1 MKSKILYPFL
11 AAIMVSGIS
20 FLLFFLFQENILNF
34 KARVFFFILLY
45 GISPIVYGI
54 FLKVFIPSW
63 GRMLLSLLGAAIIFG
78 LVSAAVFT
86 VNPEGTYLGN
96 SFVESFVFSLLVPA
110 VVISYALTGAVRK
123 KQRGRQRRLTV
134 IASCL
139 VGIVYIG
146 AVGILIGLTA
156 FLEYGA
162 EIC

>member
-34 KARVFFFILLY
+34 KARGFFFILLY
-45 GISPIVYGI
+45 GVSPIMYGI
-54 FLKVFIPSW
+54 LLKIFIPSW

-78 LVSAAVFT
+78 LVSGAVF
-86 VNPEGTYLGN
+86 NFNLEGSYLGN
-96 SFVESFVFSLLVPA
+96 SFVGGFVFALLVPA
-110 VVISYALTGAVRK
+110 AVISYALTGAVRK

-139 VGIVYIG
+139 GGIVYIG

>member
-11 AAIMVSGIS
+11 AAVMVSGIS
-20 FLLFFLFQENILNF
+20 LLLFFLFQENILNF
-34 KARVFFFILLY
+34 EARLFFFILLY
-45 GISPIVYGI
+45 GVSPIMYGI
-54 FLKVFIPSW
+54 LLKIFIPSR

-78 LVSAAVFT
+78 LVSGAVFNF
-86 VNPEGTYLGN
+86 NPEGTYLGN
-96 SFVESFVFSLLVPA
+96 SFVGSFVFALLVPA

-139 VGIVYIG
+139 GGVVYIG
-146 AVGILIGLTA
+146 TVGILIGLTA
-156 FLEYGA
+156 FLAYGA